1 MERRDNQGRKLR
13 EGERQRKG
21 EDGKVGMYEYRYRD
35 MYGHWR
41 SVYSW
46 RLTKADPQPKG
57 KKQCEPLRDLEEQIQ
72 ADVRDNIDTHKSKR
86 VTLNDRFDLYM
97 RTKLIKKSTMSG
109 YFDNYDRYIRNTLG
123 NLQIADI
130 NTSMMK
136 SFYMHFIIELGFKP
150 ASVYNIHTLL
160 NPVFT
165 VAVADNLIR
174 KNPCTSAM
182 KEIREMPGWKKKDKI
197 KGLSC
202 DEQHRFVDFML
213 SNDCFK
219 NSVNVITVLLG
230 TGIRISELRGLS
242 WENIDFDRNQIH
254 IEKQLVYR
262 QWKDDDGVKRCY
274 DRVIDVKTT
283 AADQIIPMSPRVK
296 EALLSERERQKSL
309 PRRDNR
315 IDGYGN
321 WVFLNRDGLSLKAKS
336 VNDAIDRI
344 IEKYNIAE
352 QENAHNE
359 ERKAV
364 CLPHQTNHMLRHTYC
379 TRMIEKCCEP
389 NSGLT
394 IKIVQYLMGH
404 KDAETTL
411 DIYTDMHEDFVKQ
424 TMLRFADQIY
434 LG

>member
-1 MERRDNQGRKLR
+1 MERRDNKGRTLR

-21 EDGKVGMYEYRYRD
+21 KDEKVGMYEYRYRD

-46 RLTKADPQPKG
+46 RLTKSDPQPKG
-57 KKQCEPLRDLEEQIQ
+57 KKRCEPLRDLEEQIQ
-72 ADVRDNIDTHKSKR
+72 ADIRDNIDTHKSKR

-97 RTKLIKKSTMSG
+97 KTKLIKKSTKSG
-109 YFDNYDRYIRNTLG
+109 YFDNFDRYIRNTLG

-130 NTSMMK
+130 NASMMK
-136 SFYMHFIIELGFKP
+136 SFYMHFITELGFKP
-150 ASVYNIHTLL
+150 ASVDNIHTLL
-160 NPVFT
+160 NPVFRA
-165 VAVADNLIR
+165 AVEDNLIR
-174 KNPCTSAM
+174 TNPCTSAM
-182 KEIREMPGWKKKDKI
+182 KEIREMPAWKKKDKVV
-197 KGLSC
+197 GLTC
-202 DEQHRFVDFML
+202 DEQRRFVDFML

-219 NSVNVITVLLG
+219 NNVNVIIVLLG

-242 WENIDFDRNQIH
+242 WDNIDFDKNQIH
-254 IEKQLVYR
+254 IEKQLLYR
-262 QWKDDDGVKRCY
+262 EWSGDDGVKRCY
-274 DRVIDVKTT
+274 DKVIDLKTT
-283 AADQIIPMSPRVK
+283 ASDRIIPMDPRVK

-321 WVFLNRDGLSLKAKS
+321 WVFLNRYGLPLKADS
-336 VNDAIDRI
+336 ANSAIARI
-344 IEKYNIAE
+344 INQYNILE
-352 QENAHNE
+352 QENARNE
-359 ERKAV
+359 GREPM

-379 TRMIEKCCEP
+379 TRLIEKCCEP

-404 KDAETTL
+404 KDIKTTL
-411 DIYTDMHEDFVKQ
+411 DIYTDVHEEFVKQ
-424 TMLRFADQIY
+424 TMSRFAGQIY